1 MATQS
6 IEWQSNNVVLVHY
19 TEKGGISE
27 LQRVTQLSTATEVE
41 PIENS
46 LRGSRSLPAYACYAG
61 SSRTVSKTEF
71 SPCYVALKKAQLTKW
86 DQKNNFGRDL

>member
-1 MATQS
+1 MATRL
-6 IEWQSNNVVLVHY
+6 IDWQSSNVVLVRY
-19 TEKGGISE
+19 TEKGGIIE

-61 SSRTVSKTEF
+61 
-71 SPCYVALKKAQLTKW
+71 
-86 DQKNNFGRDL
+86 